1 MRYSELD
8 NIPGIGDKRKQDLLK
23 RYKSLKAIA
32 AAPLADLELILLQD
46 AAYAVYQHF
55 LRKGDE

>member
-32 AAPLADLELILLQD
+32 AAPLADLELILPHD